1 MAVLKKPKKKKSS
14 YKDIPGEPLL
24 LKSNNKEIEYDD
36 LTRSQK
42 EAWSIF
48 EDWYYGSKKHK
59 PTLRIGGCAG
69 VGKTFLIK
77 FILQQLNL
85 MDDECYVVA
94 YTGQAVN
101 VLRQGGIIAKTI
113 HSTFFKSKD
122 VPLLN
127 DKGEP
132 MYRSGIPL
140 MKTKFTPIKKLPGS
154 VKLII
159 VDEASFL
166 SESLQ
171 DMIADY
177 NVPILETGDP
187 IQLPPVTGKQ
197 CFMLDNLDYFMT
209 DVMRQ
214 ALDSEII
221 DLATRIRTYTPVDI
235 HSYRNEVHF
244 LWQQDAPE
252 ATFHRFKPFFKG
264 SDIILSTTNKQRQV
278 YTDMYR
284 KYIVK
289 TDSPYPRK
297 GERMICRKN
306 DWNTKLGPYP
316 LTNGTQGICAYNVAK
331 SDIDPVTKVYTM
343 DFIPDHTPDMAFEGL
358 LCDAKFLGAPFG
370 DKDMSYYER
379 LNPGKKFEYAH
390 VITVHASQGVTAN
403 TVMFLDSF
411 MGHNTQEYHMR
422 LRYTAVTR
430 AKSKLYYVLP
440 RSSKNP
446 TWSDLTYGG
455 Y

>member
-48 EDWYYGSKKHK
+48 EDWYHGSKKHK
-59 PTLRIGGCAG
+59 PILRIGGCAG

-140 MKTKFTPIKKLPGS
+140 MKTKFTPIKKLPSS

-221 DLATRIRTYTPVDI
+221 DLATRIRTYTPIDI

-244 LWQQDAPE
+244 LWQQDVPE

-289 TDSPYPRK
+289 TDSP
-297 GERMICRKN
+297 
-306 DWNTKLGPYP
+306 
-316 LTNGTQGICAYNVAK
+316 
-331 SDIDPVTKVYTM
+331 
-343 DFIPDHTPDMAFEGL
+343 
-358 LCDAKFLGAPFG
+358 
-370 DKDMSYYER
+370 
-379 LNPGKKFEYAH
+379 
-390 VITVHASQGVTAN
+390 
-403 TVMFLDSF
+403 
-411 MGHNTQEYHMR
+411 
-422 LRYTAVTR
+422 
-430 AKSKLYYVLP
+430 
-440 RSSKNP
+440 
-446 TWSDLTYGG
+446 
-455 Y
+455 

>member
-48 EDWYYGSKKHK
+48 EDWYHGSKKHK
-59 PTLRIGGCAG
+59 PILRIGGCAG

-140 MKTKFTPIKKLPGS
+140 MKTKFIPIKKLPGS

-197 CFMLDNLDYFMT
+197 CFMLDLS
-209 DVMRQ
+209 
-214 ALDSEII
+214 L
-221 DLATRIRTYTPVDI
+221 I
-235 HSYRNEVHF
+235 H
-244 LWQQDAPE
+244 
-252 ATFHRFKPFFKG
+252 
-264 SDIILSTTNKQRQV
+264 I
-278 YTDMYR
+278 
-284 KYIVK
+284 
-289 TDSPYPRK
+289 
-297 GERMICRKN
+297 
-306 DWNTKLGPYP
+306 
-316 LTNGTQGICAYNVAK
+316 
-331 SDIDPVTKVYTM
+331 
-343 DFIPDHTPDMAFEGL
+343 
-358 LCDAKFLGAPFG
+358 
-370 DKDMSYYER
+370 
-379 LNPGKKFEYAH
+379 
-390 VITVHASQGVTAN
+390 
-403 TVMFLDSF
+403 
-411 MGHNTQEYHMR
+411 
-422 LRYTAVTR
+422 
-430 AKSKLYYVLP
+430 
-440 RSSKNP
+440 
-446 TWSDLTYGG
+446 
-455 Y
+455 